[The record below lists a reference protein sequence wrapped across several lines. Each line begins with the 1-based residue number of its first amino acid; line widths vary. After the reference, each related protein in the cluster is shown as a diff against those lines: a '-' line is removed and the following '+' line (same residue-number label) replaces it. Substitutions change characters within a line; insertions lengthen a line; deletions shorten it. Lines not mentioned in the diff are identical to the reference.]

1 MNTTLPPTRD
11 LPSKAHARI
20 RARVELAVI
29 RRRRPWLAPALSGAT
44 ALILIAF
51 FAWPA
56 PAPRGDD
63 PAAGPTRPPTGAT
76 ATSPP
81 TGERPVPT
89 LPGVSPERRAQIE
102 QDCDEKHADVI
113 PADEPVLYQL
123 IKDAAGE
130 SALLYTPDGQVW
142 TCRPN
147 DLDKPHSMYG
157 SSAVPLDWL
166 PGPVSVDVL
175 HDFSYGGDV
184 AGEKRPGFPGLEA
197 YGGRVTSDVA
207 RVTVTISGATHQAV
221 VANGT
226 FYLRIVHP
234 SDWKFP
240 DPPPAGVLR
249 AYDEHGTVLAEGDLW
264 DFRAP
269 CTRLPNGQV
278 APEGEPIG
286 SSTCVDG
293 VFWR

>member
-11 LPSKAHARI
+11 LPPKAHARI
-20 RARVELAVI
+20 RARVELAVT
-29 RRRRPWLAPALSGAT
+29 RRRRPWLAPALSGAA
-44 ALILIAF
+44 ALVLIAF

-56 PAPRGDD
+56 PAPHGED

-76 ATSPP
+76 ATSPA
-81 TGERPVPT
+81 GERPPPT
-89 LPGVSPERRAQIE
+89 VPGVSPERRAQIE
-102 QDCDEKHADVI
+102 DDCDEEFGDAV
-113 PADEPVLYQL
+113 PAAEPVLYQL

-147 DLDKPHSMYG
+147 DLDKPHSVYG
-157 SSAVPLDWL
+157 APARPLDWL

-175 HDFSYGGDV
+175 HDASPGGDHH
-184 AGEKRPGFPGLEA
+184 PGYPGLEA
-197 YGGRVTSDVA
+197 YAGRVTSDVA

-234 SDWKFP
+234 SDWQVP
-240 DPPPAGVLR
+240 DPLPSGVLR
-249 AYDEHGTVLAEGDLW
+249 AYDKDGTLLASGDLW
-264 DFRAP
+264 SFHPA
-269 CTRLPNGQV
+269 CVRLPNGQV
-278 APEGEPIG
+278 EPEGEPVG
-286 SSTCVDG
+286 SATCVYG